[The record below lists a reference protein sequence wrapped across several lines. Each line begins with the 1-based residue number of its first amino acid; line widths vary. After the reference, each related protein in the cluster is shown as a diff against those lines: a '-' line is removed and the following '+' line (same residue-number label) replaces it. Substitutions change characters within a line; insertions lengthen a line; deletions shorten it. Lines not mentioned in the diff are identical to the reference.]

1 MKNLTVKRFLMAMV
15 LTVLVGCSIHMMSA
29 NALDNTALAETENLD
44 EVPTNTSVYP
54 LDEIELNEETT
65 TALSAEKVNE
75 DTNEEKPEET
85 EEVNEPE
92 EIKEEVKEDIK
103 EVSAEE
109 IKEEETT
116 SAVEDTENSINNTD
130 EEISMTNEEVNTETT
145 EKVEKPQ
152 DNYACAGDAYQTQLL
167 NDINAYRV
175 ANGLGTLTLDS
186 RLNSSA
192 FVRAQEIYSSH
203 GHQRPDGSAWYT
215 SLTFSPNSAVAEN
228 VGCQVSNYI
237 FDLWKASASH
247 NQAMLTGKYTRCGI
261 GYYNAPDGGLY
272 VALHLY

>member
-1 MKNLTVKRFLMAMV
+1 MKK
-15 LTVLVGCSIHMMSA
+15 SIQKQPKKLK
-29 NALDNTALAETENLD
+29 N
-44 EVPTNTSVYP
+44 
-54 LDEIELNEETT
+54 
-65 TALSAEKVNE
+65 
-75 DTNEEKPEET
+75 
-85 EEVNEPE
+85 
-92 EIKEEVKEDIK
+92 
-103 EVSAEE
+103 
-109 IKEEETT
+109 
-116 SAVEDTENSINNTD
+116 
-130 EEISMTNEEVNTETT
+130 
-145 EKVEKPQ
+145 Q
-152 DNYACAGDAYQTQLL
+152 QGNYACAGDAYQTQLL